1 MSKTKSIY
9 NQYIDFLNFI
19 DPFETAEREGIY
31 KSMRHTTI
39 LYDLTEMRK
48 DWGWDANSEEYKR
61 ATDLIELIEKRVSY
75 DRESN

>member
-1 MSKTKSIY
+1 MSKKKSIY

-19 DPFETAEREGIY
+19 DPFETAEREGVY

-48 DWGWDANSEEYKR
+48 DWSWDANSEEYKR

-75 DRESN
+75 DRKSN